1 VPTLPIE
8 VTRVQEAA
16 SATEVAHVV
25 VVLAVEISTQEAA
38 TVWDRP
44 ALHVNDVEDW
54 ATLAVREARESVS
67 GVEAENATMLA
78 LTREDTEGLV
88 W

>member
-1 VPTLPIE
+1 MPTLPTE

-16 SATEVAHVV
+16 AATEVAHVV
-25 VVLAVEISTQEAA
+25 VVLAVEISTQEVA
-38 TVWDRP
+38 TVRDRP

-54 ATLAVREARESVS
+54 ATLAVREAWESVS
-67 GVEAENATMLA
+67 RVEVENATMLA

-88 W
+88 R